1 MGERD
6 AFGREVGEDPL
17 AELGWQTTRTPDP
30 TPAPAPAASAEPQFS
45 GPQQPQQQF
54 SAPPMVRYQRKRRR
68 GLGFFVLIV
77 LLSIGVAVAGGI
89 FSVVQVTGGAVEG
102 LEGAIRNAV
111 PTAVA
116 PTPVGTESG
125 SLLRAKDLKAAL
137 AKLPPGEIRLIR
149 VAPDRIDAQVSS
161 GGKTQL
167 VQVTADGGV
176 STVTTPTSI
185 PGDPVKVNSAAPA
198 RIVRT
203 AARRSRRDPSTVNYL
218 VLTGFGGKAEWQ
230 LFFDDGLHY
239 SASANGKKV
248 RRVG

>member
-1 MGERD
+1 MSERD
-6 AFGREVGEDPL
+6 AFGREIGEDPL
-17 AELGWQTTRTPDP
+17 AELGWQTSRQPDP
-30 TPAPAPAASAEPQFS
+30 PVAHSPAPEAITPASEPPS
-45 GPQQPQQQF
+45 F
-54 SAPPMVRYQRKRRR
+54 SAPPMPRYQRKRRR
-68 GLGFFVLIV
+68 GLGFLFLII
-77 LLSIGVAVAGGI
+77 LLSIVTAVAGGI
-89 FSVVQVTGGAVEG
+89 FSLVQLTGDAVDG
-102 LEGAIRNAV
+102 LEGAIRDAV

-116 PTPVGTESG
+116 PTPAGTESG

-149 VAPDRIDAQVSS
+149 VAPDRIDAQVTS

-167 VQVTADGGV
+167 VQVTAHGGV

-203 AARRSRRDPSTVNYL
+203 ASRRSRRDPSSVNYL
-218 VLTGFGGKAEWQ
+218 VLSRFGDKAEWQ

>member
-6 AFGREVGEDPL
+6 AFGREIGEDPL
-17 AELGWQTTRTPDP
+17 AQLGWETTRTPDP
-30 TPAPAPAASAEPQFS
+30 TPAPAPAASPEPQFS
-45 GPQQPQQQF
+45 APQQQF
-54 SAPPMVRYQRKRRR
+54 SAPPLPRYQGRRRRR
-68 GLGFFVLIV
+68 GLGLFVLI
-77 LLSIGVAVAGGI
+77 LMLSIVTAVAGGI
-89 FSVVQVTGGAVEG
+89 FSLVQVTGDAVDG
-102 LEGAIRNAV
+102 LEGAIRDAV

-116 PTPVGTESG
+116 PTPAGTESG

-149 VAPDRIDAQVSS
+149 VAPDRIDAQVTS

-167 VQVTADGGV
+167 VQVTAHGGV

-203 AARRSRRDPSTVNYL
+203 ASRRSRRDPSSVNYL
-218 VLTGFGGKAEWQ
+218 VLSRFGDKAEWQ

>member
-6 AFGREVGEDPL
+6 AFGREIGEDPL
-17 AELGWQTTRTPDP
+17 AELGWQTTGTPDP

-45 GPQQPQQQF
+45 APQQQQQF
-54 SAPPMVRYQRKRRR
+54 SPPPLPRYQRRRR
-68 GLGFFVLIV
+68 GGLGFVVMIMVLVIA
-77 LLSIGVAVAGGI
+77 IAAAGGI
-89 FSVVQVTGGAVEG
+89 VSLVSVTGDAVDG

-137 AKLPPGEIRLIR
+137 AELPPGEIRLIR
-149 VAPDRIDAQVSS
+149 VAPDRIDATVTS

-167 VQVTADGGV
+167 VQVTADGDV
-176 STVTTPTSI
+176 RTVTTPTSI
-185 PGDPVKVNSAAPA
+185 PGDAVKVNSAAPA

-203 AARRSRRDPSTVNYL
+203 AARRSGRDPSTVNYL
-218 VLTGFGGKAEWQ
+218 VLTAFGDKAEWQ

>member
-6 AFGREVGEDPL
+6 AFGREIGEDPL

-45 GPQQPQQQF
+45 AQPQPQQF
-54 SAPPMVRYQRKRRR
+54 STPPMVRYRRKRRG

-77 LLSIGVAVAGGI
+77 LLSIAVAVAGGI
-89 FSVVQVTGGAVEG
+89 FSLVQVTGDAVDG

-125 SLLRAKDLKAAL
+125 SLLRSKDLKAAL

-149 VAPDRIDAQVSS
+149 VAPDRIDAQVTSN
-161 GGKTQL
+161 GRTQL
-167 VQVTADGGV
+167 VQVTAGGDV
-176 STVTTPTSI
+176 RTVTTPTSI
-185 PGDPVKVNSAAPA
+185 PGDAVKVNSAAPA

-203 AARRSRRDPSTVNYL
+203 AARRSGRDPSSVSYL
-218 VLTGFGGKAEWQ
+218 VLASFGDKAEWQ